1 CGDGSWSSANVFT
14 TARCFLVYST
24 DVPVAISPSGSNT
37 VTSVLPVAIPVT
49 ITDVDIVDREGLQ
62 TYVDD
67 MQFTLIS
74 PQGTER
80 LFWNRPCG
88 NHDNFDITF
97 DDEASPG
104 AWPCPPVDGLTYRPD
119 NTLSVFDGQPSSGTW
134 TMEVADLFNQDGGSL
149 ER

>member
-1 CGDGSWSSANVFT
+1 
-14 TARCFLVYST
+14 
-24 DVPVAISPSGSNT
+24 
-37 VTSVLPVAIPVT
+37 
-49 ITDVDIVDREGLQ
+49 
-62 TYVDD
+62 
-67 MQFTLIS
+67 

-88 NHDNFDITF
+88 NHDNFDINF
-97 DDEASPG
+97 DDEAPPG

-149 ER
+149 ERWALKVCGDPPCQLLVSQPGPSGAGSLREAVSCAAPGDTV